1 MRRIHVLWGLAMMAA
16 PSLAQNYEQFPL
28 ENQLTHRYLTEFTY
42 DTIPDL
48 HVSYIMDYYNTAT
61 TYRKDQPAPVTLD
74 WDTDLGADEY
84 RIVISENRT
93 LTDSI
98 EYIQSKDSTV
108 KTVFNLIPGRTYY
121 YSIFSRSTQNGE
133 FLIKNSAF
141 QTTGML
147 RMIYAKGTHN
157 VRDMGGWPGLGGHPI
172 KYGQIYRGAR
182 LIKEKSSEVLIT
194 QEGKKALRDIG
205 IRCEIDLRSSS
216 DVTSSVSALA
226 DKVNGEW
233 DVEFYHFPNSV
244 NARMYHYDAN
254 ESNIQ
259 EIQTIINCLKKGI
272 PVYYHCSMGADRTGT
287 LGFLIGALL
296 GMSAGDLA
304 KDYELTTFCEPYTG
318 EPGFARLRNYEGKK
332 GAPDNYSDPKEY
344 MFAPLIDK
352 INPGTGQNSLQRK
365 IYTFLKNGV
374 NGTKITEADLDW
386 FIDYMVDYRIVKKVN
401 VDKSRITLKVGDTQ
415 QLTGSFTPADATVQ
429 QIIWDTND
437 AAVATVSETGLVTAV
452 GTGSTYVKA
461 IVDDLQKTVKV
472 TVEAGTDG
480 IGLIGPDKE
489 EGQAYNLAGYESD
502 KDGLYILDGKKY
514 LSK

>member
-1 MRRIHVLWGLAMMAA
+1 MRRINVLLGVALTAA
-16 PSLAQNYEQFPL
+16 PSFAQNYPL
-28 ENQLTHRYLTEFTY
+28 ENELTHRYLTEFTY
-42 DTIPDL
+42 DTIADL
-48 HVSYIMDYYNTAT
+48 NVSYIMDYYNTAT
-61 TYRKDQPAPVTLD
+61 PYRKDQPAPVTLS
-74 WDTDLGADEY
+74 WEPASGADEY
-84 RIVISENRT
+84 RIVISENPA

-108 KTVFNLIPGRTYY
+108 KTVFNLIPGRTYHY
-121 YSIFSRSTQNGE
+121 GIYACSTESGE
-133 FLIKNSAF
+133 TLIKESEF
-141 QTTGML
+141 STTGML
-147 RMIYAKGTHN
+147 RMIYAPGTHN

-182 LIKEKSSEVLIT
+182 LTKEKTGEVLIT
-194 QEGKKALRDIG
+194 DEGKKAMRDLG

-226 DKVNGEW
+226 NKVNGEW
-233 DVEFYHFPNSV
+233 DVEFYHYPKSV

-259 EIQTIINCLKKGI
+259 EVQTIINQLKKGN

-332 GAPDNYSDPKEY
+332 GAPDTSSDPKEY
-344 MFAPLIDK
+344 MFAPVIDK
-352 INPGTGQNSLQRK
+352 IQPGTGQSSLQRK
-365 IYTFLKNGV
+365 IYAFFKNGV
-374 NGTKITEADLDW
+374 NGVKISEADLDW

-401 VDKSRITLKVGDTQ
+401 IDKSRLTLKVGDTQ
-415 QLTGSFTPADATVQ
+415 QLSASFTPADATVQ
-429 QIIWDTND
+429 QVIWDTND
-437 AAVATVSETGLVTAV
+437 SSVATVSETGLVTAV
-452 GTGSTYVKA
+452 GVGSTYVKA
-461 IVDDLQKTVKV
+461 IVDDLQKTLKV
-472 TVEAGTDG
+472 TVQAGTDG
-480 IGLIGPDKE
+480 IGLIGQDDD

-502 KDGLYILDGKKY
+502 GEGLYIKDGKKY